1 MLVCGRCGHHNED
14 SARFCA
20 SCDAY
25 LDFSTS
31 RKVQGDEAPEPA
43 GPPEGAPPERRDQP
57 AREPDVWDA
66 PPDPRPSAAPRGGG
80 WQRQGPPPRPR
91 ESSEPDLFGGDD
103 DYGTLLDDLA
113 ALGYGP
119 SDRESAAATVARE
132 APPAW
137 PTGGQGQ
144 QPHRD
149 PPPAQPQQPPT
160 QRQQPAQSYAANPA
174 EAVLPQAVQPQRP
187 KPAPQPS
194 PEPPPDPDDG
204 IHAVLPG
211 ERRHQSVA
219 RTTAPEQ
226 EQAAAPG
233 VLKPGETACPRCGR
247 GNPRGTRF
255 CRCGNQLVA
264 TARPTEPPPRQT
276 TPRRLKVPWW
286 RRLLGAARSGEFTPS
301 GNARIQYNR
310 ALEVR
315 TQLVRATVLLAAL
328 GLGVGFIGPF
338 GLRTWVADQFANITQ
353 GYKPV
358 AVQESAVVGDAEEP
372 EGTAARFATDGQTS
386 RVWSVG
392 WNTKEQAVVDEPCSP
407 AQSPAAGA
415 LSVTFGRPARVDR
428 VTVRAGID
436 RGNKELASKQSAPRT
451 VDLQFSD
458 GTCQRLELKNDFSK
472 QKFGV
477 KAGQVENAVVNI
489 VDVYPAADGP
499 GDVVSI
505 AEITFEARGR

>member
-20 SCDAY
+20 SCDTY

-31 RKVQGDEAPEPA
+31 RKVQGDEPPPDPAPE
-43 GPPEGAPPERRDQP
+43 APPEPRDEP
-57 AREPDVWDA
+57 APEPDVWAA
-66 PPDPRPSAAPRGGG
+66 PAPDPRPSAAPPGGG
-80 WQRQGPPPRPR
+80 WQRQRPPRPQG
-91 ESSEPDLFGGDD
+91 SGDADLFGGDD

-119 SDRESAAATVARE
+119 SDREGAAATVARE

-144 QPHRD
+144 PQQPYRD
-149 PPPAQPQQPPT
+149 PPPPPP
-160 QRQQPAQSYAANPA
+160 QRQQPAPQSYAANPA
-174 EAVLPQAVQPQRP
+174 EAVLPQAVQPQKP

-194 PEPPPDPDDG
+194 PEPAADPDAG
-204 IHAVLPG
+204 IHAVKPG

-233 VLKPGETACPRCGR
+233 VLRPGEATCPRCGR
-247 GNPRGTRF
+247 GNPQGTRF
-255 CRCGNQLVA
+255 CRCGNQLV
-264 TARPTEPPPRQT
+264 TTVRPAEPPPRT
-276 TPRRLKVPWW
+276 TTRQLRVPWW
-286 RRLLGAARSGEFTPS
+286 RRLLGIARSGEYTPS

-315 TQLVRATVLLAAL
+315 TQLVRASLLLATL
-328 GLGVGFIGPF
+328 GLGVGMIGPF
-338 GLRTWVADQFANITQ
+338 GLRSWVADQFANITH
-353 GYKPV
+353 GYKQV
-358 AVQESAVVGDAEEP
+358 AVQESALVGDAEAP
-372 EGTAARFATDGQTS
+372 EGTAAEFATDGQTS
-386 RVWSVG
+386 RVWSVA

-407 AQSPAAGA
+407 APTPAAGA
-415 LSVTFGRPARVDR
+415 LAVTFGQPSRVDR

-436 RGNKELASKQSAPRT
+436 RGNKEQASKQAAPRT

-472 QKFGV
+472 QRFGV
-477 KAGQVENAVVNI
+477 KGGQFEGAVVNI

-505 AEITFEARGR
+505 AEITFESRGR